1 MFKWRS
7 IADHFKQM
15 NGYIAFGFILFFA
28 GVVIGGTNPVF
39 RDFLIGQIEGLGALS
54 DMVDQSRY
62 PTLTMMAVIFFNNAV
77 KSIFVMYLGALFGV
91 LPLLFLVVNGMVIG
105 FLLKHLAEQQGGAF
119 VFELIFKGLLPHGI
133 IEIPAIVIAC
143 AYGLRFGTLV
153 FKALGAVLFARA
165 KAPAIGKEL
174 EFFVVRTLPVMVILA
189 VSLLVASVIESTITT
204 WLMSM

>member
-7 IADHFKQM
+7 IADHFRQM
-15 NGYIAFGFILFFA
+15 NGYIAFGFILFLA

-39 RDFLIGQIEGLGALS
+39 RNFLIGQIEGLGALS
-54 DMVDQSRY
+54 NMVEQSQY
-62 PTLTMMAVIFFNNAV
+62 PTLTMMLVIFLNNAV
-77 KSIFVMYLGALFGV
+77 KSIFVMYLGALFGI

-133 IEIPAIVIAC
+133 IEIPAIVVAC

-153 FKALGAVLFARA
+153 IKALGAFLFARA

-174 EFFVVRTLPVMVILA
+174 EFFVVKTLPVMVLLA